1 MKAQWDRSG
10 RRILLGD
17 ITGGGAVLLWLSGFQ
32 CVAVWISPV
41 LTCIGIHG
49 CWPQVYWILTCA
61 IVLEC
66 NYCIKSR
73 SDWAFPSVLHIVMPV
88 IIIIIIIIIVIIQL
102 HLWWLQT
109 SRNKMSATCCMHTKQ
124 VPLSVI
130 HMLSISSFASGGRS
144 YTELWMWSHSWHL
157 PSNLLSVLSK
167 TVLNCKIP
175 LFWLLEAS
183 SIAYELEAE
192 APNGELSFT
201 LMPFWAYCLGVLFN
215 TV

>member
-32 CVAVWISPV
+32 CVGVWISPV
-41 LTCIGIHG
+41 LICIGIRG
-49 CWPQVYWILTCA
+49 WLQVYWILTCS

-66 NYCIKSR
+66 NSCIKLR

-88 IIIIIIIIIVIIQL
+88 IIIIIIIIIIQL
-102 HLWWLQT
+102 HLWRLQT
-109 SRNKMSATCCMHTKQ
+109 SGNKMSAAYCMHTKQ

-144 YTELWMWSHSWHL
+144 CTELWMWSHSWHL

-175 LFWLLEAS
+175 LFWLFEAS
-183 SIAYELEAE
+183 SSAYELEAE

-201 LMPFWAYCLGVLFN
+201 LMPFWTYCLGVLFN
-215 TV
+215 NV